1 MGIYTIKQQVDIG
14 SNFTGVAPDGALT
27 EENGV
32 QTYAFGT
39 VAGLFTFPND
49 AGPYDIVQALIKFG
63 GQTNWALT
71 VEDGS
76 YSFIWLNG
84 TTDNQLI
91 TQAAQMVTI
100 PPGATIK
107 LVTTGTITAAMEAAI
122 MFSPSLL
129 GNT

>member
-1 MGIYTIKQQVDIG
+1 MGIYTIKQQITKPA
-14 SNFTGVAPDGALT
+14 NFTGVAPDGVLT
-27 EENGV
+27 EANGV

-39 VAGLFTFPND
+39 VAGLFTFPNED
-49 AGPYDIVQALIKFG
+49 GPYDIIQVLIKFG
-63 GQTNWALT
+63 GQTNWSLT
-71 VEDGS
+71 VEDGA

-91 TQAAQMVTI
+91 TQAIQMVTI
-100 PPGATIK
+100 PPGAKIK
-107 LVTTGTITAAMEAAI
+107 LVTTGTISADMEAAI